1 MSTITTTFE
10 IWWKSKISSLI
21 SWRRFKNDRELLETI
36 EDFLFWKMMEESDVW
51 DYVSEDEVF
60 KILNK
65 NVW

>member
-10 IWWKSKISSLI
+10 IGGKSKISSLI
-21 SWRRFKNDRELLETI
+21 SGRRFKNDRELLETI
-36 EDFLFWKMMEESDVW
+36 EDFLFGKMMEESDVG

-65 NVW
+65 NVG